1 MDKNTAG
8 DTRHPQEIAHY
19 EEISNSSDSR
29 PLNDNR
35 YRDSDSDTCAL
46 QDENDTEQLG
56 LDSCAG

>member
-1 MDKNTAG
+1 MDKNTVG
-8 DTRHPQEIAHY
+8 DTRHPQEIPQC
-19 EEISNSSDSR
+19 EDKSNASGSR

-35 YRDSDSDTCAL
+35 YRDSDFDTCAL